1 MHRESQRSPF
11 DGSPGSH
18 SGWMY
23 STSGPIELGEFGLS
37 AGEHALGFVVMGKN
51 AESSGFSFGIDCLSA
66 VPLD

>member
-1 MHRESQRSPF
+1 M
-11 DGSPGSH
+11 
-18 SGWMY
+18 
-23 STSGPIELGEFGLS
+23 S